1 MLPCYPLSLSLYTP
15 AQMGEVDRLGSA
27 HVPVATLME
36 NAGRAVARAIRRHE
50 RPARVVVLCGP
61 GNNGGDGYV
70 AARHLAAMGW
80 PVSVAELATPR
91 VGTDA
96 GDARAAYVGPYV
108 PFTPEEAA
116 RADLVVDAVFGAGLS
131 RDVDGLVAQTLRAAR
146 RVVAID
152 MPSGLDGATGLVR
165 GYAPQATMTVTFCRL
180 KPGHLLYPARGMLG
194 RLVLADIGIPDSVL
208 EAVPANTWQNEPGLW
223 ALPVL
228 GAQSN
233 KYTRGVVSICAGQ
246 SMPGATRLCA
256 SGARAVGAGLVR
268 VAAGAAAPAYRLG
281 QPGLIVDDAPL
292 ESLLEDRRRH
302 VWVCGPGLSG
312 AEVAQALPALLDSG
326 RTVLADAGALTA
338 CAGQPDRLRGV
349 AVMTPHTGEFARVF
363 GAVGSNPPEQ
373 VRQAARA
380 TGAVV
385 VLKGASTMIADP
397 GGRLAINTHAT
408 AALGTAGSGDTL
420 SGVIAALLAAG
431 MPAWEAACAGVWLH
445 GEAGLQAGP
454 WPVAEDL
461 DRYLGLARHKAEQMQ
476 GV

>member
-1 MLPCYPLSLSLYTP
+1 MQSCYPSSLSLYTP
-15 AQMGEVDRLGSA
+15 AQMGEVDRLSVA
-27 HVPVATLME
+27 HVPVSTLME

-50 RPARVVVLCGP
+50 RPARVLVLCGP

-80 PVSVAELATPR
+80 PVSVAELSTPG
-91 VGTDA
+91 VQTDA
-96 GDARAAYVGPYV
+96 GRARAAYAGPYV
-108 PFTPEEAA
+108 PFAVVEAE
-116 RADLVVDAVFGAGLS
+116 RVDLVVDAVFGAGLS
-131 RDVDGLVAQTLRAAR
+131 RDVGGLVAETLRAAR
-146 RVVAID
+146 RVVAVDI
-152 MPSGLDGATGLVR
+152 PSGLDGATGQVR
-165 GYAPQATMTVTFCRL
+165 GYAPQAVMTVTFCRL

-194 RLVLADIGIPDSVL
+194 RLILADIGVPDSVL
-208 EAVPANTWQNEPGLW
+208 AAVPANTWQNEPGLW

-292 ESLLEDRRRH
+292 ATLLEDTRRH
-302 VWVCGPGLSG
+302 VWVCGPGLTE
-312 AEVAQALPALLDSG
+312 AEVEDALPALVDSG

-338 CAGQPDRLRGV
+338 CAGQPARLRGV
-349 AVMTPHTGEFARVF
+349 SVITPHTGEFARVF
-363 GAVGSNPPEQ
+363 GAVGCNPPEQ
-373 VRQAARA
+373 VRHAAGE

-385 VLKGASTMIADP
+385 VLKGASTLIAAPD
-397 GGRLAINTHAT
+397 GRLAINTHAT

-445 GEAGLQAGP
+445 GEAGQQAGP

-461 DRYLGLARHKAEQMQ
+461 DRYLGLARQKAEQMQ
-476 GV
+476 G